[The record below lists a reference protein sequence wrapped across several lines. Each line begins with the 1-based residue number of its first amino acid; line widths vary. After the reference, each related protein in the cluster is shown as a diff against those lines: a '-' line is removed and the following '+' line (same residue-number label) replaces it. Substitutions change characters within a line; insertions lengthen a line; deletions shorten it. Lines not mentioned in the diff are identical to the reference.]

1 MNIQSKSSGGLF
13 RAFLPP
19 RRGWKKAPI
28 LLFPVFLIAIAAT
41 LPLHAQQPY
50 SWHKDRQNRIAL
62 DFNKT
67 HEEVKNYISR
77 YIPDVTDSLMAMWE
91 QSRALET
98 YYINGKKHYFHSA
111 GPNLFRIDESCR
123 AIKKGADKVG
133 DSGTLIDDR
142 ENIPAIMK
150 NAGAD
155 HMAERKRMRVKY
167 TITVKPDAVP
177 DGTMLR
183 CWMPFPRTDVRRQTG
198 VRLISTSQDK
208 FVRSPMSCDH
218 SSIYMEQRA
227 RKGQPTVFSEEFEFT
242 SAGAWFNLQPDD
254 VKPYDRRSATYRK
267 FTENRR
273 QHLIVTPRLR
283 QLADSITQGISNPL
297 LQARAIFSYIND
309 HFPWAS
315 AREYSTIPNIPEYVV
330 DNRHGDCG
338 QVTLLFLTLCR
349 AKGIPGHFQSGF
361 MMHPH
366 ERNLHDWCEIYFEGP
381 GWVPVD
387 QSFGEPE
394 FAQDE
399 ATRYFFLG
407 GIDSW
412 RMVVN
417 SDFSQALYPAKKYPR
432 SETVDFQR
440 GEVEWH
446 GGNLYFDQWHW
457 AMDVQYLKP

>member
-1 MNIQSKSSGGLF
+1 MNMQSKPSGGFFHAL
-13 RAFLPP
+13 LSP
-19 RRGWKKAPI
+19 RRGWKKALI
-28 LLFPVFLIAIAAT
+28 LLFPVFLIAIAAA

-111 GPNLFRIDESCR
+111 GPNLFRIDEGCR

-155 HMAERKRMRVKY
+155 HMAEQKRMRVKY

-183 CWMPFPRTDVRRQTG
+183 CWMPFPRTDVKRQTG

-254 VKPYDRRSATYRK
+254 VKPYDRRSAAYRK

-283 QLADSITQGISNPL
+283 QLADSITQESAASGPRHIQLHQRPFPVGFSPRIQHHSQYSGICCRQQTWRLRSGNPAFPYAL
-297 LQARAIFSYIND
+297 SGERHSGPFPKRFYDAPARAE
-309 HFPWAS
+309 P
-315 AREYSTIPNIPEYVV
+315 ARLVR
-330 DNRHGDCG
+330 D
-338 QVTLLFLTLCR
+338 LLRRSRLGSGRPIVWR
-349 AKGIPGHFQSGF
+349 ARICTG
-361 MMHPH
+361 
-366 ERNLHDWCEIYFEGP
+366 
-381 GWVPVD
+381 
-387 QSFGEPE
+387 
-394 FAQDE
+394 
-399 ATRYFFLG
+399 
-407 GIDSW
+407 
-412 RMVVN
+412 
-417 SDFSQALYPAKKYPR
+417 
-432 SETVDFQR
+432 
-440 GEVEWH
+440 
-446 GGNLYFDQWHW
+446 
-457 AMDVQYLKP
+457 